1 MTIHDAEAA
10 ARKTVD
16 DAAHS
21 AAADKAKGHT
31 KEVIGKIKEKVGHA
45 IGDHELEAKGLL
57 QNAEGKS
64 DRLKGE
70 IKEKIED
77 MKDTVKA
84 GVEVVKDKIA
94 EVRGK

>member
-1 MTIHDAEAA
+1 MTTNDAAAA

-21 AAADKAKGHT
+21 AAADKAKGHA
-31 KEVIGKIKEKVGHA
+31 KEVIGKVKEKVGHA
-45 IGDHELEAKGLL
+45 IGDHELEARGVM
-57 QNAEGKS
+57 QNAEGKT

-77 MKDTVKA
+77 IKGTVKA
-84 GVEVVKDKIA
+84 GVEVVKEKIA
-94 EVRGK
+94 EVRSK